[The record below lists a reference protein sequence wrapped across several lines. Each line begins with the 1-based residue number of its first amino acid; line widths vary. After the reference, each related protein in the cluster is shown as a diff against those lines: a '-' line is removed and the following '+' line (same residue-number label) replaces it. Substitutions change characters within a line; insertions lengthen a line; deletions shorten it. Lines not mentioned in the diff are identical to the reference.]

1 MTLRTIKV
9 KVGDD
14 FLLYRLYYEH
24 ELNKEIFF
32 LSRYFHENVR
42 SVSVFI
48 R

>member
-32 LSRYFHENVR
+32 FVKIFS
-42 SVSVFI
+42 
-48 R
+48 